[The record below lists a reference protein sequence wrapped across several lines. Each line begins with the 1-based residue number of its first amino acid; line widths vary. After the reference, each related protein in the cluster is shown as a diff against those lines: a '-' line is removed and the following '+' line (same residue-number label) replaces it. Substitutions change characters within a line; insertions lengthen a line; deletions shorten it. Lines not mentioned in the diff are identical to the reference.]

1 MLIVSANAGANYYLY
16 RGEVYISDLIGS
28 EAVDENGGVV
38 GTLTDVLQ
46 HGPVDVYVFR
56 TPRGGMMAPALKA
69 AFPAVDVAARRI
81 AVDSACLAEIAV
93 YDKDNG

>member
-1 MLIVSANAGANYYLY
+1 M
-16 RGEVYISDLIGS
+16 
-28 EAVDENGGVV
+28 
-38 GTLTDVLQ
+38 LQ

-81 AVDSACLAEIAV
+81 TVDAARLAEIAV